1 MSNLAEHFDDDSH
14 LRKPI
19 LDTAHYLLGRMTT
32 NAEKCRKLLDDEATK
47 TSAVVKLSYLKKNL
61 GRLLTAHIINIHP
74 KTLDK
79 YQKEGTSPEGELTKI
94 LLRESFK
101 ITKSIVEKYDAETAR
116 AWLQGTNFLLN
127 EESPADVL
135 HTATSAAECK
145 LVFIA
150 ALAFTEE

>member
-1 MSNLAEHFDDDSH
+1 MSNLAEHLDDYSH
-14 LRKPI
+14 SKKPI
-19 LDTAHYLLGRMTT
+19 LNTAYLIGRID
-32 NAEKCRKLLDDEATK
+32 AESEKYRKLLDDEATK
-47 TSAVVKLSYLKKNL
+47 TSAVAKLTYLKKHL
-61 GRLLTAHIINIHP
+61 GRLLTAQIINVHP

-79 YQKEGTSPEGELTKI
+79 YQKQGASPEGELTKI

-101 ITKSIVEKYDAETAR
+101 ITKVIVEKYDGETAR

-135 HTATSAAECK
+135 HNATSAAECR
-145 LVFIA
+145 LVFIT